1 VHQGERCPISGAAH
15 VDSGFVTL
23 LAQAGVSGLQA
34 RSATGDWIDV
44 PPREGTLTVNF
55 GKLMQRWTDGRI
67 KATEHRVLGSAEERF
82 SIPFFYEPRVDAEIA
97 PLPGVRI
104 LHPSCLAIICG
115 KRQRSSSNFRVLN
128 CCGRCAG
135 PQSKAEPDHGNLPAV
150 RFGRRRDRRDCSSDD
165 VARLSTPQSLFS
177 A

>member
-97 PLPGVRI
+97 PLPG
-104 LHPSCLAIICG
+104 G
-115 KRQRSSSNFRVLN
+115 ENFAPFLFGDYLWETTTKFIEFQGLELLRPL
-128 CCGRCAG
+128 RR
-135 PQSKAEPDHGNLPAV
+135 PAV
-150 RFGRRRDRRDCSSDD
+150 QG
-165 VARLSTPQSLFS
+165 
-177 A
+177 